1 MIRPMTTIREAETP
15 EDALAIL
22 KVRNE
27 VREFMTRHRIE
38 IGHAEQLRW
47 FEQRANNGIHLYAI
61 ESRPIEVQG
70 DAVSSA
76 GPKQVIGYGLIQT
89 DAHTRSRGEP
99 QGAVT
104 GAVTEAMRGKGYGR
118 LIFSFLLAE
127 CWVLGAQPW
136 LEVLSTNNA
145 AIALY
150 HALGFRETSRR
161 GPDIIT
167 MMHFRR

>member
-1 MIRPMTTIREAETP
+1 MTTIREAHST

-27 VREFMTRHRIE
+27 VREFMTRHRVE
-38 IGHAEQLRW
+38 ISQAEQLAW
-47 FEQRANNGIHLYAI
+47 FERRSDNGIHLYTI
-61 ESRPIEVQG
+61 ETVAEDPAARHADVWTE
-70 DAVSSA
+70 
-76 GPKQVIGYGLIQT
+76 QVIGYGLIQL
-89 DAHTRSRGEP
+89 DGHTRTRGE
-99 QGAVT
+99 QNGAVT
-104 GAVTEAMRGKGYGR
+104 GAVTGAMRGKGYGR

-127 CWVLGAQPW
+127 CWILGAQPW
-136 LEVLSTNNA
+136 LEVLSTNAA
-145 AIALY
+145 AISLY